1 MADTIQLEIVT
12 PERLV
17 VNEAVEYIEI
27 PGKTGY
33 LGVLPGHAPLISEL
47 AAGELT
53 YRMGNQTKRVAVAW
67 GFAEVLQA
75 KVTILAEA
83 AEKAEEIDTA
93 RAEAAKRK
101 AEAELQKAGPEG
113 NAEAQA
119 ALQRASARLDVAARN
134 RSLPRNFTD
143 QHGSKEKAGA

>member
-47 AAGELT
+47 AAGELS
-53 YRMGNQTKRVAVAW
+53 YRTGNQTKRVAVAW

-75 KVTILAEA
+75 KVTILAET

-93 RAEAAKRK
+93 RAEAAKKK

-113 NAEAQA
+113 NAEAEA
-119 ALQRASARLDVAARN
+119 ALQRATARLEVAGKPK
-134 RSLPRNFTD
+134 S
-143 QHGSKEKAGA
+143 